1 MCICTAARAALKRK
15 KQHEHTLDQTLAQI
29 STLEQQIYSIEA
41 ANINRET
48 LAAMEKAGQAM
59 KQIHGKL
66 NIDVVD
72 QTMYAYIPLL
82 IFHGDLLFCFGC
94 WWTGTDN
101 YTGRTLGNN
110 MLSARRLQMP
120 SRIPR
125 LARRLMSRSWM
136 MSWRRWSRSS
146 WMIRC

>member
-1 MCICTAARAALKRK
+1 MNGQTDANGHIAARAALKRK

-72 QTMYAYIPLL
+72 QTMYVYITHPPSE
-82 IFHGDLLFCFGC
+82 LFFTPSRYFGC
-94 WWTGTDN
+94 WIG
-101 YTGRTLGNN
+101 TGR
-110 MLSARRLQMP
+110 
-120 SRIPR
+120 RI
-125 LARRLMSRSWM
+125 SVN
-136 MSWRRWSRSS
+136 
-146 WMIRC
+146 